1 MKSHEFPRR
10 MFLTKR
16 FRRRCVFCVS
26 VCAWVCDVVRRVQ
39 EVGAEE
45 EDDDDD
51 DDATSSGGTS
61 SNGGSGGGTSKHLV
75 APMSVQPQRKSKC
88 STLSMDALRR
98 L

>member
-1 MKSHEFPRR
+1 

-45 EDDDDD
+45 EEDDDNDD

-61 SNGGSGGGTSKHLV
+61 SNGGSGGGSGGTSKHLV